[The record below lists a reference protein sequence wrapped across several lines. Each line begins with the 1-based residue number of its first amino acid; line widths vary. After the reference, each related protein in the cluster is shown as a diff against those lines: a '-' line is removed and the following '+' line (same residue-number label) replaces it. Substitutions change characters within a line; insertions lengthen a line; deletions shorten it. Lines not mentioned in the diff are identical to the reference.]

1 MRVLK
6 DPLFHFL
13 LIGCGIFG
21 WFFLVAPEGEVV
33 PPAET
38 IIVDQDDVDLL
49 VARFT
54 DSWKRPP
61 TDTERQALIEAL
73 IREEILVRE
82 ARKLGLDRGDQV
94 IRARLAQ
101 KMDFLTDAIASSVE
115 PETDVLQAY
124 LEQNA
129 ERFTTPRLIAFDQ
142 VFLGEAPTPADIESA
157 LAKLRAGEDWT
168 DVGARTLL
176 PLSLP
181 LAAAR
186 SVDAAFGYG
195 FSGAVNQLKL
205 GEWEGPIQSGYGL
218 HLVRVTDT
226 QPAKLPKLED
236 IHDAVLLEWRRD
248 TGEELAQAQFEDL
261 AATYQIVT
269 PETEKAQE

>member
-6 DPLFHFL
+6 DPLLHFL

-21 WFFLVAPEGEVV
+21 WFFLVAPEGEVA

-73 IREEILVRE
+73 IREEVLVRE

-142 VFLGEAPTPADIESA
+142 VFLGEAPTPADMDSA
-157 LAKLRAGEDWT
+157 LARLRAGEDWT
-168 DVGARTLL
+168 GVGARTLL

-181 LAAAR
+181 LSAAR

-195 FSGAVNQLKL
+195 FSGAVNQFKL

-218 HLVRVTDT
+218 HLVRITDT
-226 QPAKLPKLED
+226 QPSKLPELED

>member
-6 DPLFHFL
+6 DPLLHFL

-21 WFFLVAPEGEVV
+21 WFFLVAPDGEVA

-73 IREEILVRE
+73 IREEVLVRE

-142 VFLGEAPTPADIESA
+142 VFLGEAPTPADIDSA
-157 LAKLRAGEDWT
+157 LARLRAGEDWT
-168 DVGARTLL
+168 GVGARTLL

-195 FSGAVNQLKL
+195 FSGAVNQFKL

-218 HLVRVTDT
+218 HLVRITDT
-226 QPAKLPKLED
+226 QPSKLPELED

>member
-6 DPLFHFL
+6 DPLLHFL

-21 WFFLVAPEGEVV
+21 WFFLVAPDGEVA

-73 IREEILVRE
+73 IREEVLVRE

-142 VFLGEAPTPADIESA
+142 VFLGEAPTPADMDSA
-157 LAKLRAGEDWT
+157 LARLRAGEDWT
-168 DVGARTLL
+168 GVGARTLL

-181 LAAAR
+181 LSAAR
-186 SVDAAFGYG
+186 SVNAAFGYG

-218 HLVRVTDT
+218 HLVRITDT
-226 QPAKLPKLED
+226 QPSKLPELED